1 MNRRA
6 IFTRLLV
13 SLWPSPVSARSVY
26 EFIRR
31 LEAAESYL
39 KDINAG
45 EYRTAY
51 DSLDGEISFGE
62 FVARI
67 DASNGA
73 LADLLEERGIPLVSK
88 TIERIKPMTFAG
100 QDITVAVQSRVVGKR
115 NGEMLEDDLFYQIS
129 FRFNDNG
136 KINMVQGI

>member
-1 MNRRA
+1 
-6 IFTRLLV
+6 
-13 SLWPSPVSARSVY
+13 VY

-31 LEAAESYL
+31 FEAAESYL
-39 KDINAG
+39 EDINAG

-51 DSLDGEISFGE
+51 DRLDGEISFGE

-73 LADLLEERGIPLVSK
+73 LANRLKEHGIALVSK

-100 QDITVAVQSRVVGKR
+100 QDITVAVQSRVLGKR
-115 NGEMLEDDLFYQIS
+115 NGETIEGDLVYQIS
-129 FRFNDNG
+129 FRFNENS
-136 KINMVQGI
+136 KINMVQSIGDGWGC

>member
-6 IFTRLLV
+6 IFARLLV
-13 SLWPSPVSARSVY
+13 SLWPSPVSSRAVY

-31 LEAAESYL
+31 FEAAESYL
-39 KDINAG
+39 EDINAG

-51 DSLDGEISFGE
+51 DRLAGEISFGE

-67 DASNGA
+67 DASNRG
-73 LADLLEERGIPLVSK
+73 LADRLKEHGIALVSK

-100 QDITVAVQSRVVGKR
+100 QDVTVAVRAVSLA
-115 NGEMLEDDLFYQIS
+115 NGTE
-129 FRFNDNG
+129 
-136 KINMVQGI
+136 K